1 MSVRTWNLLGLGL
14 LVACAAPSRQP
25 DQLQPNQLQPGQL
38 HPGQPQSAQ
47 PLRATLGTTTTP
59 ELAAIT
65 SAFAAANPGHSLAWQ
80 PGTQELAAAP
90 QARIALIQRGTG
102 TADIQSATATARSSE
117 VGIGDVVVLEPS
129 ESARFSAPVDLL
141 VFTVAEV
148 PDAAVPRVI
157 RPDWDP
163 RITDTPGGCA
173 TDAQAYRRVLLTWL
187 GKNGPYTFHGLNVHR
202 VRIDD
207 SFTHYHPAVGGF
219 DEFYLVQAVREGARL
234 LTSTRTA
241 AIVHPETIGRDEV
254 AGLLQSLPLQAG
266 DLVYLPR
273 GVVHRGLGGVI
284 AQVITVPG
292 FVPGAEIGVDHH
304 LRAINERF
312 GLVGAEALPLHAEG
326 ATRVIVR

>member
-1 MSVRTWNLLGLGL
+1 MRAAAEYRVWVRTWTLFGLGL
-14 LVACAAPSRQP
+14 LVACTASP
-25 DQLQPNQLQPGQL
+25 
-38 HPGQPQSAQ
+38 PQETVTGQ
-47 PLRATLGTTTTP
+47 PLRASLGSTAITP
-59 ELAAIT
+59 EFAAIAT
-65 SAFAAANPGHSLAWQ
+65 AFATANPGHSLAWQ
-80 PGTQELAAAP
+80 PATHQLATAT
-90 QARIALIQRGTG
+90 QARIALIQRGAG
-102 TADIQSATATARSSE
+102 TAHIQPATAPPRSSE
-117 VGIGDVVVLEPS
+117 VIVGDVLVLEPG
-129 ESARFSAPVDLL
+129 ESAQFSAPVDLL

-173 TDAQAYRRVLLTWL
+173 TDGQAYRRVLLTWL

-219 DEFYLVQAVREGARL
+219 DEFYLVQAVRDGARL
-234 LTSTRTA
+234 LYSMRTA
-241 AIVHPETIGRDEV
+241 AIVRPETIARDEV
-254 AGLLQSLPLQAG
+254 AGLLQSLPLQVG

-273 GVVHRGLGGVI
+273 GVVHRGLGGVLT
-284 AQVITVPG
+284 QVITVPG